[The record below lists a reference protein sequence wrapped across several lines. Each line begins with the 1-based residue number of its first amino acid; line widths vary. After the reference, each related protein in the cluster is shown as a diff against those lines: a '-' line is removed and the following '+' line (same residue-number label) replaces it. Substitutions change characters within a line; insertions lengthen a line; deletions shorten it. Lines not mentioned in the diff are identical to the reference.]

1 MRRSFILLT
10 LTVMCAAQS
19 PNKGN
24 IDRAT
29 LDPTCKPCQDFYR
42 YATGGWTDKNPIPAD
57 RARWGAFDEL
67 ADANLERER
76 TILDASSAP
85 GATGDQKR
93 LGDFYSAC
101 MNTAAIDAA
110 GAKPLQPALNG
121 VAAIATRRDLVAWLV
136 SAELGRN
143 LTPTRIV
150 STPDVSDANKIIAG
164 IGEGGLSLPERDY
177 YFRDDA
183 ATKTI
188 RDAFAQHVTKMMQLL
203 GDSGETAEAEAKTIF
218 DFETVLAQST
228 LTRVARRDPYQ
239 SDHDMEFA
247 KVKELAP
254 GYDWDAAFRLLN
266 VPASV
271 TVDVENPEFLKTF
284 NRQLE
289 SAPLET
295 WKTWLRWRVLNGG
308 AQYLSQTFYDEWFHF
323 NSTVLSGVTQQRP
336 RWKTCVTDA
345 DRSLGDTLGKLYM
358 EKYFPAEA
366 RRRMEQLIVNMRA
379 ALGDEL
385 RTADWLE
392 PETRKNALLKL
403 DSFDPRIGGTVKFR
417 SYSDVQVARDGYLA
431 AKDSVEL
438 DLRRFDVAK
447 VGKPVDRTEW
457 SMTPPTVNAYY
468 SSQRN
473 SITFPAGILQF
484 PFFEAD
490 ADDALNYGAIGAVIG
505 HEMGHG
511 FDDQGSKF
519 DAAGNLK
526 NWWTDQDKANFEK
539 RAACVTN
546 QFETTDVGG
555 GAHHTGKLVTGEAMG
570 DLGGLTLAYK
580 AYHKA
585 LAGKTAPVIDG
596 FTGDQ
601 RFFLAFARVWA
612 GSQREEAQRRQLAT
626 DPHPLAKYRV
636 NSTLENMPQFHAAF
650 GCKQGD
656 AMVRPVADQ
665 CKLW

>member
-1 MRRSFILLT
+1 MRRIPILLAIAM
-10 LTVMCAAQS
+10 LCAAQS
-19 PNKGN
+19 RNKGG
-24 IDRAT
+24 IDRSS

-42 YATGGWTDKNPIPAD
+42 YATGGWADKNPIPTD
-57 RARWGAFDEL
+57 RARWGTFDEL

-85 GATGDQKR
+85 GITGDQKR

-101 MNTAAIDAA
+101 MNTHAIEVA
-110 GAKPLQPALNG
+110 GMKPLQPILDRI
-121 VAAIATRRDLVAWLV
+121 AAIETRQDLAAFLV
-136 SAELGRN
+136 SLELDQALAPSRIESAPDPDNAEQVITWIR
-143 LTPTRIV
+143 V
-150 STPDVSDANKIIAG
+150 
-164 IGEGGLSLPERDY
+164 GGLSLPEREY

-183 ATKTI
+183 ATIKI
-188 RDAFAQHVTKMMQLL
+188 RDAFSEYVARMEQLT
-203 GDSGETAEAEAKTIF
+203 GESPEVAAAAAKTVF
-218 DFETVLAQST
+218 AFERVLAQAR
-228 LTRVARRDPYQ
+228 LTAVQRRDPYQ
-239 SDHDMEFA
+239 KTHKMEFA
-247 KVKELAP
+247 KLKELAP
-254 GYDWDAAFRLLN
+254 HYDWDAAFGILN
-266 VPASV
+266 IPTGVPINVAQ
-271 TVDVENPEFLKTF
+271 PEFMKTF
-284 NRQLE
+284 DAQLE
-289 SAPLET
+289 SAPIAT
-295 WKTWLRWRVLNGG
+295 WKTWLKWSVIDGQGQFL
-308 AQYLSQTFYDEWFHF
+308 AKAFYDASFHF
-323 NSTVLSGVTQQRP
+323 HSTVLSGITEEQP
-336 RWKTCVTDA
+336 RWKTCVADA

-358 EKYFPAEA
+358 EKYFPAESQ
-366 RRRMEQLIVNMRA
+366 RRMQQLIVNMRA
-379 ALGDEL
+379 ALADEL

-417 SYSDVQVARDGYLA
+417 SYADVQVARDGYLA

-447 VGKPVDRTEW
+447 IGKPVDRTEW

-468 SSQRN
+468 NPPAN

-511 FDDQGSKF
+511 FDDQGSKY

-546 QFETTDVGG
+546 QFEITDVGG

-636 NSTLENMPQFHAAF
+636 NSTLENMPEFHAAF

-656 AMVRPVADQ
+656 AMVRPASQQ
-665 CKLW
+665 CRLW